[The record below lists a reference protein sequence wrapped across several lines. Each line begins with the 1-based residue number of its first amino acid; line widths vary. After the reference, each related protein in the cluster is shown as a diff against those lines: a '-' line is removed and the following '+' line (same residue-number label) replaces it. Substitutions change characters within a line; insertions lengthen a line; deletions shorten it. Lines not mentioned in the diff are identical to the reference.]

1 VKATKEKA
9 VTNNVTYLL
18 QESIDFV
25 VNKGIVQLGTNGKFM
40 ADESVTAE
48 QYITMLVRTMGKTDV
63 QDYISAATGLE
74 IVKDGEF
81 KSYDTKL
88 NRADMAKLTLSVYE
102 KLNKVMYPDYLESY
116 KTMVTDYKA
125 LKNEEVKQ
133 NSLKCV
139 AEGLITVV
147 DGAFKPSNSCTR
159 GLAATTIHR
168 ILSEEQRAAVKPV
181 FATPDKEFETFMAD
195 YNKSLDYCSRYN
207 FFKVV
212 DGRIL
217 WNTYEDGVCL
227 LPTLS
232 NKDSNK
238 EAYETV
244 KTLVGYAR
252 KYNHY
257 VEAYYSLG
265 QGFNKL
271 QVYYTCSQNGGQ
283 HGKARDTYDFAML
296 TRFNEDNLRV
306 FSDVGEEY
314 KQKEKT
320 DYNWII
326 CDLFN
331 GMNTKFN
338 RTIDECQE
346 KELIEPLAAWL
357 NVIYEPKLA
366 DYLLKYIIKDDR
378 TKYEYLDQHKK
389 LIYEKVLYPKQFKGL
404 EVQVQRPN
412 ILYIGTNKIN

>member
-1 VKATKEKA
+1 
-9 VTNNVTYLL
+9 
-18 QESIDFV
+18 
-25 VNKGIVQLGTNGKFM
+25 
-40 ADESVTAE
+40 
-48 QYITMLVRTMGKTDV
+48 MLVRTMEKTDV
-63 QDYISAATGLE
+63 QDYIKAATELG
-74 IVKDGEF
+74 IIKDGEF
-81 KSYDTKL
+81 KSYSSTL
-88 NRADMAKLTLSVYE
+88 NRADMAKLTLRVYE
-102 KLNKVMYPDYLESY
+102 KLNKVTYPDYLESY

-125 LKNEEVKQ
+125 IKNVEVKQ
-133 NSLKCV
+133 NSLKCIS
-139 AEGLITVV
+139 EGLITVV
-147 DGAFKPSNSCTR
+147 DGAFKPSTSCTR
-159 GLAATTIHR
+159 GLAATAIHR

-257 VEAYYSLG
+257 VEAYYFLG
-265 QGFNKL
+265 MGFNKL
-271 QVYYTCSQNGGQ
+271 QVYYASSQKGGQ
-283 HGKARDTYDFAML
+283 HGKAREVYNFAML
-296 TRFNEDNLRV
+296 TRFNEDTLRV

-320 DYNWII
+320 DYYWII
-326 CDLFN
+326 GCLFN
-331 GMNTKFN
+331 GMNTKLN
-338 RTIDECQE
+338 KTIDEYQE
-346 KELIEPLAAWL
+346 KELIEPLTAWL

-366 DYLLKYIIKDDR
+366 EYLYKYIIKDDR
-378 TKYEYLDQHKK
+378 TKIEYVEQNKRFIH
-389 LIYEKVLYPKQFKGL
+389 EKFLYPKQFKGL

-412 ILYIGTNKIN
+412 ILYLGTNKIN